1 MLIHARSGDVTL
13 GAVRMPVDKLS
24 WGGAGGKGHEPH
36 REKGKRNLIY
46 ECRNHSR
53 QVVCIAVM
61 ASGIPEIIRPVT
73 GVARRDK
80 MREFSRRS
88 DH

>member
-1 MLIHARSGDVTL
+1 MPMHALSGDVIL

-24 WGGAGGKGHEPH
+24 WGGAGGKEHEPH
-36 REKGKRNLIY
+36 REKGKRNLTY
-46 ECRNHSR
+46 ECRNHSW